1 MCAHSGPLMDDDELL
16 RLVAARCPELSE
28 LALDRIASAL
38 GQTITTLDG
47 EQAERLID
55 ALDALETRLAR
66 MVADATAYREAA
78 EAAAVFID
86 SASEVF
92 H

>member
-1 MCAHSGPLMDDDELL
+1 MDDEELV
-16 RLVAARCPELSE
+16 RLIAARCPELSE

-38 GQTITTLDG
+38 AGQTITPLTG
-47 EQAERLID
+47 EQAERLVD
-55 ALDALETRLAR
+55 AVDALETRLAQ
-66 MVADATAYREAA
+66 MVADATAYR
-78 EAAAVFID
+78 AAADAAAIFID